1 MIIAR
6 SPGFRVGED
15 PPPGPC
21 EKKGTDAMTRW
32 VKPEI
37 HSADFAAQLGC
48 ACACGALAGAGSG
61 QAN

>member
-1 MIIAR
+1 
-6 SPGFRVGED
+6 
-15 PPPGPC
+15 
-21 EKKGTDAMTRW
+21 MTRW

-37 HSADFAAQLGC
+37 KPADFAAQLGC